1 MPLFEYTCRACGHA
15 FETLVRK
22 GDTPSCP
29 ACKSEDLEKM
39 LSGIAI
45 KSDTTHA
52 LALKAAR
59 KRDKKAGAEAAR
71 AQREY
76 ELSHND

>member
-22 GDTPSCP
+22 GDTPACP
-29 ACKSEDLEKM
+29 SCKSEDLEKM
-39 LSGIAI
+39 LSGVAI

-52 LALKAAR
+52 LALAAAK
-59 KRDKKAGAEAAR
+59 KRDAKAGAENAR

-76 ELSHND
+76 ELSHDD

>member
-1 MPLFEYTCRACGHA
+1 MPLFEYTCRSCAHQ

-22 GDTPSCP
+22 GDVPACP
-29 ACKSEDLEKM
+29 ACGGQDLEKM
-39 LSGIAI
+39 FSGIAI
-45 KSDTTHA
+45 KSETTHA
-52 LALKAAR
+52 LALKAAKR
-59 KRDKKAGAEAAR
+59 RDKKAGAEKAR

>member
-1 MPLFEYTCRACGHA
+1 MPLFEYTCRACSHR
-15 FETLVRK
+15 FEVLVRT
-22 GDTPSCP
+22 GDTPACP
-29 ACKSEDLEKM
+29 ACASEDLEKM
-39 LSGIAI
+39 LSNPAI
-45 KSDTTHA
+45 KSNSTHA

-59 KRDKKAGAEAAR
+59 RRDAKQGAENAR